1 MLNVEA
7 YENGHEPSWCPG
19 CGNYAILASLKRA
32 LVELELHPHQVLI
45 VSGIGQAAK
54 LPHYM
59 KCNGINGLHGRS
71 LPVATA
77 AKLANHRLIVIVI
90 GGDGDCYAE
99 GGNHLI
105 HAIRRNPDVTLLVHN
120 NQVFGL
126 TRGQPAPTAE
136 RGFITKMEPHG
147 VALPPFNPLAL
158 AISQDASFVGRGYA
172 GSGEHL
178 TELIKAAIGNPGFS
192 LIDILQPCVSFDPQH
207 TYAWYGKRVYSLDR
221 NHDPSDKSAA
231 YHKAEEWGEK
241 IPLGI
246 VFKKERPAHGTL
258 KPVLG
263 QGPLLMQQQTS
274 LSAMDALLDEF
285 M

>member
-1 MLNVEA
+1 MVTLE
-7 YENGHEPSWCPG
+7 EFDNGVAPSWCPG
-19 CGNYAILASLKRA
+19 CGNYAILASLKQA
-32 LVELELHPHQVLI
+32 LVDLELRPHQILI

-71 LPVATA
+71 LPLATA
-77 AKLANHRLIVIVI
+77 AKLANHELTVIVV

-105 HAIRRNPDVTLLVHN
+105 HAIRRNPDITLLVHN

-126 TRGQPAPTAE
+126 TRGQAAPTAE
-136 RGFITKMEPHG
+136 LGFITKMQPHG
-147 VALPPFNPLAL
+147 VMLPPFNPLAL
-158 AISQDASFVGRGYA
+158 AISQGASLVARGYA
-172 GSGEHL
+172 GNGEHL
-178 TELIKAAIGNPGFS
+178 VELIKAALRNPGFS
-192 LIDILQPCVSFDPQH
+192 LLDVLQPCVSFDQRH
-207 TYAWYGKRVYSLDR
+207 TYAWYQERVYHLDQQ
-221 NHDPSDKSAA
+221 HDPADKIAA

-246 VFKKERPAHGTL
+246 IFKKERPAYETL
-258 KPVLG
+258 QPALKN
-263 QGPLLMQQQTS
+263 GPLISQKAS
-274 LSAMDALLDEF
+274 PPALEKVLDEF

>member
-1 MLNVEA
+1 MVTMAE
-7 YENGHEPSWCPG
+7 YDNGSTPSWCPG
-19 CGNYAILASLKRA
+19 CGNYAILASLKQA
-32 LVELELHPHQVLI
+32 LVDLDLRPYQVLI

-71 LPVATA
+71 LPLATA
-77 AKLANHRLIVIVI
+77 AKLSNHGLIVIVI

-126 TRGQPAPTAE
+126 TRGQAAPTAE
-136 RGFITKMEPHG
+136 RGFVTKMEPRG
-147 VALPPFNPLAL
+147 VTLPRFNPLAL

-172 GSGEHL
+172 GNGEHL
-178 TELIKAAIGNPGFS
+178 TELIKAAIRNPGFS

-207 TYAWYGKRVYSLDR
+207 TYAWYQERVYHLDR
-221 NHDPSDKSAA
+221 NHDHSDKSAA
-231 YHKAEEWGEK
+231 YHKAEEWGGE
-241 IPLGI
+241 IPLGLF
-246 VFKKERPAHGTL
+246 FKKERPAYGTL
-258 KPVLG
+258 KPVLE
-263 QGPLLMQQQTS
+263 QGPLVLQPPPV
-274 LSAMDALLDEF
+274 SAMETLLDEF
-285 M
+285 L

>member
-1 MLNVEA
+1 MVTVEA

-19 CGNYAILASLKRA
+19 CGNYAIIAALKGALA
-32 LVELELHPHQVLI
+32 ETGLHPHQVLL

-59 KCNGINGLHGRS
+59 RCNGINGLHGRS
-71 LPVATA
+71 LPLATA
-77 AKLANHRLIVIVI
+77 AKLANHRLTVIVI

-105 HAIRRNPDVTLLVHN
+105 HAIRRNPDITLLVHN

-126 TRGQPAPTAE
+126 TRGQAAPTAE
-136 RGFITKMEPHG
+136 RGFITKMQPQG
-147 VALPPFNPLAL
+147 VQLSPFNPLAL

-172 GSGEHL
+172 GNGEHL
-178 TELIKAAIGNPGFS
+178 AELIKAAIRNPGFS
-192 LIDILQPCVSFDPQH
+192 LIDILQPCVSFDHQH
-207 TYAWYGKRVYSLDR
+207 TYAWYQERVYQLDQDY
-221 NHDPSDKSAA
+221 NPYDKSAA
-231 YHKAEEWGEK
+231 FHKAEEWGET

-246 VFKKERPAHGTL
+246 IFKKERPAYEMMQPAL
-258 KPVLG
+258 
-263 QGPLLMQQQTS
+263 QSEPLISQHPSPL
-274 LSAMDALLDEF
+274 ALEKVLDEF